1 MKPSAEAILFNR
13 EPLPRAQAARAEEHR
28 WSSDA
33 GDTPIK
39 SAFIVTERPLSLRG
53 VLGASP

>member
-1 MKPSAEAILFNR
+1 MKPSAEANFFNR
-13 EPLPRAQAARAEEHR
+13 EPHIPRAARAEEHR

-39 SAFIVTERPLSLRG
+39 SGFIVTERPLSLRG